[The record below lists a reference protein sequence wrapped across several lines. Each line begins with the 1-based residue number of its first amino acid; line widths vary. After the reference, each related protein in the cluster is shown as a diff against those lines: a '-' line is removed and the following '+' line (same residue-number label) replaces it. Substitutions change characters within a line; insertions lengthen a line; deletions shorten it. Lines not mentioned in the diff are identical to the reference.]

1 MAESLGRQSYEFDQ
15 SQNKLIEHLA
25 SRMNF
30 VAFIGIISGSVAIIG
45 GLFVAILSGAS
56 TEDETQLGA
65 LIRDA
70 LGSVLQGGFLVV
82 IGVLTQQAAAAFTK
96 VVETQGSDIEY
107 LMRALGKL
115 KVIYTIQFWVFLVA
129 FVLIGLVLV
138 LAILG
143 FLFGRGT

>member
-1 MAESLGRQSYEFDQ
+1 MAESLSPQSYEFDQ
-15 SQNKLIEHLA
+15 SQNKLIEQLA
-25 SRMNF
+25 NRMNF
-30 VAFIGIISGSVAIIG
+30 VAFIGIISGAIAIIG

-56 TEDETQLGA
+56 TEDETELGA
-65 LIRDA
+65 LLGDA

-115 KVIYTIQFWVFLVA
+115 KVIYTIQFWILVVA
-129 FVLIGLVLV
+129 FVFIGLVLGV
-138 LAILG
+138 AIIGFFLG
-143 FLFGRGT
+143 GGT